1 MIQRYKLY
9 QKMQKLVLIR
19 ESVHIFSPVINI
31 MFYIAARNAITR
43 VFAFEK
49 FVIINASFK
58 AY

>member
-1 MIQRYKLY
+1 
-9 QKMQKLVLIR
+9 MQKLVLIR